1 MKRQLQRK
9 FYALCCEDTLKLGT
23 KDVVNYW
30 RDKKDRFWGYL
41 TWSEGKLCNLDDI
54 TSVYTEIDEVNERW
68 AKDLISIDNDSEE
81 DAENEIDDIIM
92 EVLDLADDIEKRFGT
107 YKTLLE
113 WAKEHP
119 GEHDECL
126 EFYFPNK
133 SYIV

>member
-1 MKRQLQRK
+1 MKRQLHRK
-9 FYALCCEDTLKLGT
+9 FYALCCKDTLKLDT
-23 KDVVNYW
+23 KDVLNYW
-30 RDKKDRFWGYL
+30 HDKKDRFWGYL
-41 TWSEGKLCNLDDI
+41 TWSEDKLCNLDDI
-54 TSVYTEIDEVNERW
+54 TSVYTEINEVKERW

-92 EVLDLADDIEKRFGT
+92 EVLDLADNIEKRFGT

-113 WAKEHP
+113 WANEHP